1 MFKRKVLMTLF
12 LVGMVMALFFL
23 SPENARDYARKTVM
37 GWFHG
42 FFESADRARSF
53 VDSISSGRV
62 TVEQLQ
68 AEVEE
73 MRMKVSRLET
83 ENAYFRELLTENA
96 RLREMLNF
104 KRASSFQLLAAKVT
118 GRDPSTW
125 WQSVIVNRGWK
136 DVAEIPGANI
146 DRDLPVIS
154 PRGVVGKTGQ
164 AMGNETEVTLIFSEN
179 CKISVATEGS
189 NVQGI
194 VKGGGVT
201 NDGRPLLTMTY
212 INRDAQIAPGERLFT
227 TGLGGTFPAGLYVGS
242 VQEVLPLKKSEN
254 FGLYLEAIVDP
265 AIDPAKIDDLFIIL
279 KTK

>member
-1 MFKRKVLMTLF
+1 MWLF
-12 LVGMVMALFFL
+12 GVGMVVALIFL
-23 SPENARDYARKTVM
+23 SPENAREQARQVM
-37 GWFHG
+37 MGGVKG
-42 FFESADRARSF
+42 FFESVDRARSF
-53 VDSISSGRV
+53 ASDVGRRKQ
-62 TVEQLQ
+62 TVEEL
-68 AEVEE
+68 EGVVEE
-73 MRMKVSRLET
+73 MRMKISRLET
-83 ENAYFRELLTENA
+83 ENAYFRELLVENA

-104 KRASSFQLLAAKVT
+104 KRASSFELLAAKVKA
-118 GRDPSTW
+118 RDPSTW
-125 WQSVIVNRGWK
+125 WQKVIVNRGWK
-136 DVAEIPGANI
+136 DAAKIPGANI

-164 AMGNETEVTLIFSEN
+164 AMGEEMEVMLIFSEN

-194 VKGGGVT
+194 VKGGGFT
-201 NDGRPLLTMTY
+201 RDGRPLLTMTY

-242 VQEVLPLKKSEN
+242 VQEVLPLRKSEN

-265 AIDPAKIDDLFIIL
+265 AIDPSKIDDLFIIL

>member
-1 MFKRKVLMTLF
+1 MTIF
-12 LVGMVMALFFL
+12 IVGMVMALVFL
-23 SPENARDYARKTVM
+23 SPEDAKKHVRETVM

-42 FFESADRARSF
+42 FFQSADRARSF
-53 VDSISSGRV
+53 VGNITSARV
-62 TVEQLQ
+62 TMEQLQ
-68 AEVEE
+68 KEAEE
-73 MRMKVSRLET
+73 MKMKISRLET
-83 ENAYFRELLTENA
+83 ENAYFRELSVENA

-125 WQSVIVNRGWK
+125 WHSVIVNRGWK
-136 DVAEIPGANI
+136 DVAETPGANI

-164 AMGNETEVTLIFSEN
+164 AMGNETEVILIFSEN
-179 CKISVATEGS
+179 CEISVATEGS

-201 NDGRPLLTMTY
+201 KDGRPLLLMTF
-212 INRDAQIAPGERLFT
+212 INRDAQIASGERLFT

-242 VQEVLPLKKSEN
+242 VLEVLPLRKSVN

-265 AIDPAKIDDLFIIL
+265 AIDPGKIDDLFIIL